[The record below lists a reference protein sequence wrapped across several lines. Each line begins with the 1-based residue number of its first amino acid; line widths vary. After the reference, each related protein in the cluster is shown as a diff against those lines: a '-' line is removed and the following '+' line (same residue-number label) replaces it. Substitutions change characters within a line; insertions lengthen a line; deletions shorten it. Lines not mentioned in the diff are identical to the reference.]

1 MLMYCMQG
9 RTSSIPEVYAFSVQA
24 LAACEALIHPR
35 CNQPW
40 PSPAASQQPARNGRA
55 TDAVEYL
62 GVPRMWASSAL
73 ETGTW
78 PVHYHWE
85 KLHRACFQLMHVR
98 VQACKFTLTPPD
110 IAFCVPCWREGYAKA
125 VLTLQVAGR

>member
-1 MLMYCMQG
+1 MQG

-55 TDAVEYL
+55 TDAVEVPWRPTHVGLFSIGDRYL
-62 GVPRMWASSAL
+62 ACALPLGKASQGVLPA
-73 ETGTW
+73 
-78 PVHYHWE
+78 H
-85 KLHRACFQLMHVR
+85 ACEGPGLQIHVD
-98 VQACKFTLTPPD
+98 TT
-110 IAFCVPCWREGYAKA
+110 
-125 VLTLQVAGR
+125 